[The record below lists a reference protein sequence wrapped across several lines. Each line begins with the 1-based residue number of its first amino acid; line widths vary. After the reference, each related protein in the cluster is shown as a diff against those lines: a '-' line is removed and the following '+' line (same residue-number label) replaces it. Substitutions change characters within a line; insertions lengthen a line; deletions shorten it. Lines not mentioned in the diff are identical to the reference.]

1 MRRREAYWLTF
12 IVILAALAGWVVQP
26 NNPGIHFPLG
36 NTDVDWDIRTVEGL
50 DLQGGLQVLLQAAP
64 PAGQTASRESL
75 EAARSII
82 EQRVNAFGTT
92 EPVIQLQGNDR
103 IVVELPGVKSPEE
116 RERAI
121 ELFGETG
128 LLEFMDTG
136 STSLPAGTKVEEGQY
151 PTILTGKNLDP
162 SKVAVSFNQQN
173 RPQINFGWD
182 SEGAKT
188 FGDYTASHINQ
199 FLTIVLDKVV
209 ISSPR
214 INSRIDDQGVI
225 EGNFTLQE
233 AKDLVTKLKYGAL
246 PIPMKV
252 IQQRE
257 VGATLGQ
264 DSVRKSIVAGAVGLG
279 IVMAFMLIYYRLPG
293 LLADV
298 ALVIYAAVTFA
309 VFKNPWQP
317 VTLTLAGIAGFIL
330 SIGMAVDANILIFER
345 TKEELRA
352 GRTLGSAVEAGFE
365 RAWSSIRDSNVST
378 LITCAILYYFG
389 TGMIRGFALT
399 LALGVIVSL
408 FTAIIVTRTF
418 LRSLIF
424 TGAIRHPWLFGVSL
438 PAREAH
444 TRPQSGTLTQAA
456 GA

>member
-12 IVILAALAGWVVQP
+12 IVILAAIAGWVVQP
-26 NNPGIHFPLG
+26 NNPGFHFSIG
-36 NTDVDWDIRTVEGL
+36 NTDVDWNIRSVEGL
-50 DLQGGLQVLLQAAP
+50 DLQGGLQVLLQANP

-92 EPVIQLQGNDR
+92 EPVIQIQGNDR
-103 IVVELPGVKSPEE
+103 IVVELPGVKSAEE

-162 SKVAVSFNQQN
+162 SKVAVSFDRQN
-173 RPQINFGWD
+173 RPQISFGWD

-225 EGNFTLQE
+225 EGTFTLQE

-264 DSVRKSIVAGAVGLG
+264 DSVRKSVVAGAVGLG

-298 ALVIYAAVTFA
+298 ALAIYAIVTFA

-399 LALGVIVSL
+399 LALGVVVSL

-418 LRSLIF
+418 LRSLIV

-438 PAREAH
+438 PAREAPA
-444 TRPQSGTLTQAA
+444 RAQSGSLTQAA